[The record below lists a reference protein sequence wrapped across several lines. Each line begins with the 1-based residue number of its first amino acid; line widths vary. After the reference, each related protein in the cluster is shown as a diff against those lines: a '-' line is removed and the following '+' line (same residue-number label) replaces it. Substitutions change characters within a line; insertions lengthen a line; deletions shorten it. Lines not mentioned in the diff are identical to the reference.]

1 MTDTPAPLPSDR
13 SGELPLND
21 AAVVWSD
28 RLVPGDPR
36 PLVVL
41 LHGRGSHERDLFSL
55 VPLLPQGVVYASVR
69 APLPHAGG
77 TPGAS
82 WAWFRS
88 GLPGRPD
95 PASAI
100 AATAGVLEWL
110 GRVAPNSRVAVV
122 GFSQGGAL
130 ATQLLRHAPHRF
142 ESFVNLAGFSIEGGA
157 DADQDSL
164 AAVAARPV
172 FWGRDPADPVI
183 PADAIERTMRWL
195 PAHAELTVREYPGI
209 GHSISR
215 DEIDDV
221 AEFLRRT
228 LPA

>member
-1 MTDTPAPLPSDR
+1 MTDTAMPLPSDR
-13 SGELPLND
+13 PGDLPLD
-21 AAVVWSD
+21 DDAVVWSD
-28 RLVPGDPR
+28 RLPPGDPR

-55 VPLLPQGVVYASVR
+55 VPALPQDAVYASVR
-69 APLPHAGG
+69 APIPHVGG
-77 TPGAS
+77 APGDS

-88 GLPGRPD
+88 GLPGFPD

-100 AATAGVLEWL
+100 AATAGVLDWL
-110 GRVAPNSRVAVV
+110 ERVAPDARVAVV

-130 ATQLLRHAPHRF
+130 TTQLLRHAPHRF
-142 ESFVNLAGFSIEGGA
+142 ESFVCLAGFSIEGGA
-157 DADQDSL
+157 DADQDSVL
-164 AAVAARPV
+164 AAAARPV

-183 PADAIERTMRWL
+183 PADAIKRTMQWL
-195 PAHAELTVREYPGI
+195 PEHAQLTAREYPGI

-221 AEFLRRT
+221 GQFLRRT
-228 LPA
+228 LLH